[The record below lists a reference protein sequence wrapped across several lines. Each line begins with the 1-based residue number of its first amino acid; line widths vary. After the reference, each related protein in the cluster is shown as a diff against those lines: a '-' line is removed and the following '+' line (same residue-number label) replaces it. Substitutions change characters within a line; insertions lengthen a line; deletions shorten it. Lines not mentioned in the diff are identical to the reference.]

1 MSIPGRGPPREFGDA
16 AEFSLGA
23 NLCWRTLNPKL
34 LGLAPLMRQHRF
46 FARKAK
52 LVLANL
58 FFRPGQGSKGQA
70 GSRGVEGFQG
80 GPRVEGQGS
89 RGPGGLLW
97 TYMFDH
103 KLGRGWQN

>member
-1 MSIPGRGPPREFGDA
+1 
-16 AEFSLGA
+16 
-23 NLCWRTLNPKL
+23 
-34 LGLAPLMRQHRF
+34 MRQHRF

-103 KLGRGWQN
+103 KLEGGCRGPGVQESRGSKLESLRLRPGPPLKSMKA